1 MLFNSY
7 SFLIFFIITFIFYYL
22 PIRVVQ
28 KSQLTI
34 LLLASFFFYSY
45 QKPVLLLLLLFSV
58 IINTLCS
65 YSIYRVGTEKAKKIL
80 MLGVIFNLAILAFFK
95 YSPLMA
101 ATLSRELNVSNGFL
115 DLLITVPLPIGISF
129 YTFEGISLLVDLYKG
144 KTVLPYKT
152 NSFYEHL
159 TRTAFFISF
168 FPHLIAGPILK
179 AREFYPQ
186 MGNKAFKD
194 IQWEDAIKKII
205 LGFFLKMVIAD
216 NLKDITEYLTFPY
229 FQAFSTGNLLLLLF
243 GYSMQIFADFAG
255 YSLIAIGLG
264 ALFGYTL
271 PKNFNFP
278 YIASSFSEF
287 WRRWHISLSTW
298 LRDYLYIPLGGN
310 KKGEFRTYFNLFVVM
325 LLGGFWHGAAWSYAV
340 WGGVHGLFL
349 MLERL
354 ILRDKLKDTTRSYA
368 GMLIV
373 FIVVTFLWLLFK
385 LTDFQQVIA
394 YFVSLFKNIHIAFKF
409 GINELE
415 ILFYSF
421 LVAMYH
427 FLYLLLN
434 RNSKPVITRF
444 VKLEPVLY
452 GMLLFLIFTN
462 SGSQGS
468 FIYFQF

>member
-7 SFLIFFIITFIFYYL
+7 EFLVFFIITFTVYYL
-22 PIRVVQ
+22 PLKVVH
-28 KSQLTI
+28 KNQLLI

-45 QKPVLLLLLLFSV
+45 EKPVLLILLLFSV
-58 IINTLCS
+58 FINTFCS
-65 YSIYRVGTEKAKKIL
+65 YSIYKTTHEKAKLIVTI
-80 MLGVIFNLAILAFFK
+80 GVIFNLAILAFFK
-95 YSPLMA
+95 YSPLLA
-101 ATLSRELNVSNGFL
+101 STLSKELNVNNDFL
-115 DLLITVPLPIGISF
+115 NLLITVPLPIGISF

-144 KTVLPYKT
+144 KTVLHYKS

-159 TRTAFFISF
+159 TKTAFFISF

-186 MGNKAFKD
+186 MGFKAFKD
-194 IQWEDAIKKII
+194 IEWEDAIKKII
-205 LGFFLKMVIAD
+205 LGFFLKMVVAD
-216 NLKDITEYLTFPY
+216 NLKDITVNLTFPY
-229 FQAFSTGNLLLLLF
+229 FQGLSTGNLLLLLF
-243 GYSMQIFADFAG
+243 GYSMQIFADFSG

-264 ALFGYTL
+264 SLFGYIL

-310 KKGEFRTYFNLFVVM
+310 KKGEVRTYLHLFIVM

-340 WGGVHGLFL
+340 WGAAHGFFL

-354 ILRDKLKDTTRSYA
+354 IFKDKLKDRRSYP

-373 FIVVTFLWLLFK
+373 FIVVTLLWLLFK
-385 LTDFQQVIA
+385 LTDFSQVIA
-394 YFVSLFKNIHIAFKF
+394 YFTSLFQNMHVPFKF
-409 GINELE
+409 GISELA
-415 ILFYSF
+415 IVFYSF
-421 LVAMYH
+421 MVVLYH
-427 FLYLLLN
+427 FAYLGLTS
-434 RNSKPVITRF
+434 NSTLITKRF
-444 VKLEPVLY
+444 LKFESVMYAV
-452 GMLLFLIFTN
+452 LLFLIFTN